1 MSHRLKLPFTQ
12 CRRHKGILYP
22 LADWQSAG
30 VGVVLTQP
38 TCIDQWLKS
47 PLAETLL
54 NLGRSHK
61 PAKVLRTER
70 AGLERNKPLRYS
82 AAGAPTKVGV
92 NAVKPEHLSPLEI
105 SRRLS
110 TGGAV
115 I

>member
-1 MSHRLKLPFTQ
+1 MSHRLKLPLTL

-30 VGVVLTQP
+30 VLVVLSHATR
-38 TCIDQWLKS
+38 IDQWLKS
-47 PLAETLL
+47 PLAKTTI
-54 NLGRSHK
+54 NLGRSRE

-82 AAGAPTKVGV
+82 AAGAPGGA
-92 NAVKPEHLSPLEI
+92 NAVKPEHLRPPEI

-110 TGGAV
+110 TGAAV

>member
-1 MSHRLKLPFTQ
+1 MAGAIGALN
-12 CRRHKGILYP
+12 YP

-30 VGVVLTQP
+30 VLVVLTQP

-47 PLAETLL
+47 PLAKTLL
-54 NLGRSHK
+54 NLGRSRK

-82 AAGAPTKVGV
+82 AAGAPGGA
-92 NAVKPEHLSPLEI
+92 NAVKPEHLRPPEI

-110 TGGAV
+110 TGAAV